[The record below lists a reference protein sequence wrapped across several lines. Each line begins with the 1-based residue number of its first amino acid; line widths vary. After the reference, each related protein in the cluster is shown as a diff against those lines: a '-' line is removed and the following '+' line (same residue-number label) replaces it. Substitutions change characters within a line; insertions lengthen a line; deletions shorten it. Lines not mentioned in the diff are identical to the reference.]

1 MNPVTVLLELLL
13 PAAILIAAWFAVPHV
28 TELPAN
34 LAAIKIYGAHFF
46 LALGILL
53 ALGFRRGRIL
63 FAMLTLAV
71 AYTAFG
77 VIVRDGLAGFRA
89 HTLFAAAG
97 FFVPLNMALLSL
109 APERGLFNIHGLQR
123 LGVLAAEVL
132 VTLWVVNAP
141 ITLITAWAIAPVVD
155 TTFFAT
161 SPIRQL
167 SLLALTLG
175 IGVSLAV

>member
-1 MNPVTVLLELLL
+1 MNPVALLLELLL
-13 PAAILIAAWFAVPHV
+13 PAAILVAASFAVPHV
-28 TELPAN
+28 TELPPT

-63 FAMLTLAV
+63 FAILTLAI

-77 VIVRDGLAGFRA
+77 VIVRDGMAGFRA

-97 FFVPLNMALLSL
+97 FFVPLNLTLLCL
-109 APERGLFNIHGLQR
+109 APERGIFNVHGLLR
-123 LGVLAAEVL
+123 VGVLAVEVL
-132 VTLWVVNAP
+132 
-141 ITLITAWAIAPVVD
+141 ITLSVIQAPMTLVTAWAIAPIVD
-155 TTFFAT
+155 TTFMAA

-167 SLLALTLG
+167 SLVALTL
-175 IGVSLAV
+175 